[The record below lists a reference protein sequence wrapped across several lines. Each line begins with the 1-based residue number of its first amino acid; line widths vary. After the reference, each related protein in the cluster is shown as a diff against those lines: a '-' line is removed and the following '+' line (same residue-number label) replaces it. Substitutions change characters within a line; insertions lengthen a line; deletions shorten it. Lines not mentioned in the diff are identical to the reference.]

1 MTTISAI
8 VLGAALLA
16 GCGGGGMSMTAA
28 GGTGGVVV
36 QKVPEPLH
44 LLLPDSIRIHPF
56 TGTRTFDEQGGIKG
70 IEVRVEAL
78 DAYGDPTKAFGD
90 WHFSLHAWQAG
101 VADNRGK
108 QVATWEEPLL
118 TAQKNL
124 LHWDSI
130 TRTYKFKLQWYK
142 PIAVGHK
149 FILTA
154 TFSSPFT
161 ERKFA
166 QREFVA
172 GQ

>member
-1 MTTISAI
+1 MGRTP
-8 VLGAALLA
+8 GAP
-16 GCGGGGMSMTAA
+16 
-28 GGTGGVVV
+28 TGVA
-36 QKVPEPLH
+36 QRVPEPLH
-44 LLLPDSIRIHPF
+44 LLLPEAIRIHPF

-70 IEVRVEAL
+70 IEVRIEAL

-90 WHFSLHAWQAG
+90 FHFALHAWQAG

-108 QVATWEEPLL
+108 QLATWEEPLL
-118 TAQKNL
+118 TGQKNL

-142 PIAVGHK
+142 PIAVGSK

-166 QREFVA
+166 QREFVS